1 MDSHAREK
9 GRNNAKLFPT
19 KVIRM
24 EILSKSTKELLRH
37 PEAVKIIHQ
46 LVNGD
51 FNEAT
56 ITVDNQTITLRRFI
70 G

>member
-1 MDSHAREK
+1 
-9 GRNNAKLFPT
+9 
-19 KVIRM
+19 M

-51 FNEAT
+51 FDEAT
-56 ITVDNQTITLRRFI
+56 ITVDDRTVTLRRFE